1 MNKKFT
7 LLQLFSLVDGRLS
20 TKMDDVYDM
29 LNHICDEELFTH
41 QLPTAMDYLKSK
53 NPEWFQELKEYLSD
67 VKEALGTDDFKTMMN
82 FVEDNNEEFD
92 IPQLKDEV
100 DISNLGSFIT
110 ENSLLISKKEKRRMK
125 LEKLKE
131 WQGQQPH

>member
-53 NPEWFQELKEYLSD
+53 NPEWFQELKEYLYD

-131 WQGQQPH
+131 CQGQQSH